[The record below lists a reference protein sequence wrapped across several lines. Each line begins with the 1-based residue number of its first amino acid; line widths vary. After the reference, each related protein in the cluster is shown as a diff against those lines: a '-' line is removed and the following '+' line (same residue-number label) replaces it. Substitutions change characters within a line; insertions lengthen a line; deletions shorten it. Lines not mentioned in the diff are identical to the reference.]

1 MNPLKLFKPLPAKV
15 MGSTGSPDSHSF
27 EIQKAQK
34 YVHPNGLSYYLYSD
48 TSEPIVCLQAVV
60 KTGSTI
66 EQKGQAGYSH
76 FIEHLTFKSSK
87 NYGFNEISNTVFA
100 LGGWLNAY
108 TDFDSTCYYMLLPS
122 EQVFIGLQILGE
134 LLMNASFNAEDVET
148 EKDII
153 LEEMLQYRDDPE
165 ADFLEHIQLSYFD
178 KSPLGRSIIGNPESI
193 KAATHA
199 RLKSFYKRRYQPQNS
214 FVVVSGAVEA
224 DVLHKYMDDI
234 FGKWQNRNSPLKK
247 PINRWLEPEISK
259 KRYVWQKAE
268 QNLFAW
274 VLPEL
279 SELNPAADHLLFA
292 IRYLAIGRSSKL
304 HKILVEDKK
313 LCSAIR
319 VYSLCGLD
327 SGASVV
333 TFVTSRK
340 SAIPKIASIIRQNFS
355 DLWHNGI
362 DPEEFE
368 LIRSD
373 IIHGWLYGFEARESI
388 GNYIVAEA
396 LLGDYERLY
405 SYGERIKAV
414 TAQQVEAAVKKY
426 WQPRFMTFYY
436 RGGAA
441 VELDPTL
448 IPGHKDYILPPKKR
462 KKQTAATEAPQIIF
476 HTKRGE
482 QIKTESQS
490 PSSQEL
496 VQVDEKHWQGI
507 LPNGI
512 HFTFKQ
518 LYSNPVSGFTLCTP
532 ASQLWESAEQRGFN
546 YFLSTMLLY
555 QSANYSHQSI
565 MDFSRKLGMNIRV
578 THSLDTTSYKGKCFT
593 ADLAP
598 SLTLL
603 ADLLSNISLDSSY
616 LSTLKSAAS
625 DNLRREKDHPATN
638 GYLKW
643 LRTIFAN
650 SQVLERSSGN
660 ISQIK
665 QIKTTH
671 LESWFEEHYRAQNF
685 HLAIC
690 ASMDAETVWEMV
702 NQIFDSI
709 PSFDQQPEKLRLQLT
724 PQKPSKKRSMGANE
738 QAVIHLGSLSCSSK
752 DKVQTTA
759 AHLLAQI
766 IGGDVN
772 SRFFDIVRE
781 KHGLAYQTGMELV
794 NLESVGYWTAYAFCN
809 PKEQKLCLKLMQDIL
824 KDIHQNGVEP
834 QELELAKNYL
844 IGMHRFD
851 AESVNYQ
858 ASSLAALSALGY
870 DIQHHLQRSN
880 RITSIDI
887 ETVDDY
893 AKQYLNPQNL
903 YIHILK

>member
-1 MNPLKLFKPLPAKV
+1 M
-15 MGSTGSPDSHSF
+15 
-27 EIQKAQK
+27 
-34 YVHPNGLSYYLYSD
+34 
-48 TSEPIVCLQAVV
+48 
-60 KTGSTI
+60 
-66 EQKGQAGYSH
+66 
-76 FIEHLTFKSSK
+76 
-87 NYGFNEISNTVFA
+87 
-100 LGGWLNAY
+100 
-108 TDFDSTCYYMLLPS
+108 
-122 EQVFIGLQILGE
+122 
-134 LLMNASFNAEDVET
+134 
-148 EKDII
+148 
-153 LEEMLQYRDDPE
+153 
-165 ADFLEHIQLSYFD
+165 
-178 KSPLGRSIIGNPESI
+178 
-193 KAATHA
+193 
-199 RLKSFYKRRYQPQNS
+199 
-214 FVVVSGAVEA
+214 
-224 DVLHKYMDDI
+224 
-234 FGKWQNRNSPLKK
+234 
-247 PINRWLEPEISK
+247 
-259 KRYVWQKAE
+259 
-268 QNLFAW
+268 
-274 VLPEL
+274 
-279 SELNPAADHLLFA
+279 
-292 IRYLAIGRSSKL
+292 
-304 HKILVEDKK
+304 
-313 LCSAIR
+313 
-319 VYSLCGLD
+319 
-327 SGASVV
+327 
-333 TFVTSRK
+333 
-340 SAIPKIASIIRQNFS
+340 
-355 DLWHNGI
+355 
-362 DPEEFE
+362 
-368 LIRSD
+368 
-373 IIHGWLYGFEARESI
+373 
-388 GNYIVAEA
+388 
-396 LLGDYERLY
+396 
-405 SYGERIKAV
+405 
-414 TAQQVEAAVKKY
+414 
-426 WQPRFMTFYY
+426 
-436 RGGAA
+436 
-441 VELDPTL
+441 
-448 IPGHKDYILPPKKR
+448 
-462 KKQTAATEAPQIIF
+462 
-476 HTKRGE
+476 
-482 QIKTESQS
+482 
-490 PSSQEL
+490 
-496 VQVDEKHWQGI
+496 
-507 LPNGI
+507 
-512 HFTFKQ
+512 
-518 LYSNPVSGFTLCTP
+518 SGFTLCTP

>member
-448 IPGHKDYILPPKKR
+448 IPP
-462 KKQTAATEAPQIIF
+462 
-476 HTKRGE
+476 
-482 QIKTESQS
+482 
-490 PSSQEL
+490 
-496 VQVDEKHWQGI
+496 
-507 LPNGI
+507 
-512 HFTFKQ
+512 
-518 LYSNPVSGFTLCTP
+518 
-532 ASQLWESAEQRGFN
+532 
-546 YFLSTMLLY
+546 
-555 QSANYSHQSI
+555 
-565 MDFSRKLGMNIRV
+565 
-578 THSLDTTSYKGKCFT
+578 
-593 ADLAP
+593 
-598 SLTLL
+598 
-603 ADLLSNISLDSSY
+603 
-616 LSTLKSAAS
+616 
-625 DNLRREKDHPATN
+625 
-638 GYLKW
+638 
-643 LRTIFAN
+643 
-650 SQVLERSSGN
+650 
-660 ISQIK
+660 
-665 QIKTTH
+665 
-671 LESWFEEHYRAQNF
+671 
-685 HLAIC
+685 
-690 ASMDAETVWEMV
+690 
-702 NQIFDSI
+702 
-709 PSFDQQPEKLRLQLT
+709 
-724 PQKPSKKRSMGANE
+724 
-738 QAVIHLGSLSCSSK
+738 
-752 DKVQTTA
+752 
-759 AHLLAQI
+759 
-766 IGGDVN
+766 
-772 SRFFDIVRE
+772 
-781 KHGLAYQTGMELV
+781 
-794 NLESVGYWTAYAFCN
+794 
-809 PKEQKLCLKLMQDIL
+809 
-824 KDIHQNGVEP
+824 
-834 QELELAKNYL
+834 
-844 IGMHRFD
+844 
-851 AESVNYQ
+851 
-858 ASSLAALSALGY
+858 
-870 DIQHHLQRSN
+870 
-880 RITSIDI
+880 
-887 ETVDDY
+887 
-893 AKQYLNPQNL
+893 
-903 YIHILK
+903 

>member
-1 MNPLKLFKPLPAKV
+1 MNPLKLFRPFSAKLTGNPELQELP
-15 MGSTGSPDSHSF
+15 SF
-27 EIQKAQK
+27 ETQKAQK

-66 EQKGQAGYSH
+66 EQRSQAGYSH

-87 NYGFNEISNTVFA
+87 QYGFNEISNTVFA

-108 TDFDSTCYYMLLPS
+108 TDFDCTCYYMLLPS
-122 EQVFIGLQILGE
+122 EHVFVGLQILGE
-134 LLMNASFNAEDVET
+134 LLMNASFSAEDVET

-153 LEEMLQYRDDPE
+153 LEEMLQYKDDPE
-165 ADFLEHIQLSYFD
+165 ADFMEHIQLTYYD

-193 KAATHA
+193 KTATHP

-214 FVVVSGAVEA
+214 FLVISGAVEA
-224 DVLHKYMDDI
+224 DTLHRYVDDI

-247 PINRWLEPEISK
+247 PINRWLMPEISK
-259 KRYVWQKAE
+259 KRYTWQKAE

-279 SELNPAADHLLFA
+279 SELNPDADHLLFA

-333 TFVTSRK
+333 TFVPSRK
-340 SAIPKIASIIRQNFS
+340 SAIPKIAAIIRQTFS

-362 DPEEFE
+362 DAEEFE
-368 LIRSD
+368 LIRAD

-388 GNYIVAEA
+388 ANYIAAEA

-405 SYGERIKAV
+405 SYGERIKSI
-414 TAQQVEAAVKKY
+414 TAQQVEAVVKKY
-426 WQPRFMTFYY
+426 WQPRFLSFYY
-436 RGGAA
+436 RGSAA
-441 VELDPTL
+441 IELDPTL
-448 IPGHKDYILPPKKR
+448 IPGHKDYLLPPKK
-462 KKQTAATEAPQIIF
+462 KQKQPKPPIAAQDIFQILSGQPIASS
-476 HTKRGE
+476 K
-482 QIKTESQS
+482 QS
-490 PSSQEL
+490 SADSGI
-496 VQVDEKHWQGI
+496 VQVDEKHWQGT

-512 HFTFKQ
+512 RFTFKQ
-518 LYSNPVSGFTLCTP
+518 LFSNPVSGFTLCTP
-532 ASQLWESAEQRGFN
+532 ASQLWESAGQRGYN

-555 QSANYSHQSI
+555 QSAKYSHQSI
-565 MDFSRKLGMNIRV
+565 MDFSRRLGMNIRV
-578 THSLDTTSYKGKCFT
+578 THSLDSTSYKGKCFT
-593 ADLAP
+593 GDLAP
-598 SLTLL
+598 SLALL
-603 ADLLSNISLDSSY
+603 ADLLSNISLDPGY
-616 LSTLKSAAS
+616 LATLKSAAS
-625 DNLRREKDHPATN
+625 DNLRREKDHPATH

-643 LRTIFAN
+643 LRTIFAD
-650 SQVLERSSGN
+650 SQALERSSGN
-660 ISQIK
+660 ITQIQ
-665 QIKTTH
+665 QIKTSH
-671 LESWFEEHYRAQNF
+671 LESWFDKHYHASNF

-690 ASMDAETVWEMV
+690 ANLEAEAVWDMV
-702 NQIFDSI
+702 NKIFASM
-709 PSFDQQPEKLRLQLT
+709 PSPDLPPDKPSLQLT
-724 PQKPSKKRSMGANE
+724 PQKPGKKRSVGANE

-752 DKVQTTA
+752 DKVKTTA

-781 KHGLAYQTGMELV
+781 KYGLAYQTGMDLV
-794 NLESVGYWTAYAFCN
+794 NLESLGYWTAYAFCN
-809 PKEQKLCLKLMQDIL
+809 PKEQKLCLQLMQDIL
-824 KDIHQNGVEP
+824 TDVHENGVRAE
-834 QELELAKNYL
+834 ELELAKNYL

-870 DIQHHLQRSN
+870 NIQHELQRSK
-880 RITSIDI
+880 RISSIDL
-887 ETVDDY
+887 ETINSF
-893 AKQYLNPQNL
+893 ARQYLNPQNF